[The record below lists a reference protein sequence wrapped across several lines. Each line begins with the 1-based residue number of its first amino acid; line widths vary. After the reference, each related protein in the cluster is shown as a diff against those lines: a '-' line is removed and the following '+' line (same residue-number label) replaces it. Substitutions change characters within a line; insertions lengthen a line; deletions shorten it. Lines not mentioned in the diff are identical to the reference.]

1 MLPRDGMIYPSPMA
15 PESFAS
21 LDPGMRAALE
31 QAWESTRA
39 GSLGI
44 GAAASLGDEVLASG
58 RNRIHETDPG
68 DDVLAGTSLA
78 HAELNVLAKLPYKAH
93 DDLRLHTTLQPCV
106 QCLGAIRLSSVEW
119 VQVLAPDPLFRGI
132 ERMRDLTP
140 FMGRRWPTIEQ
151 RPVDEWA
158 VLALLGPTRHTAPH
172 PTLGEAWVSVL
183 PGVAELVAEVDASRV
198 LDDAESIVEAADR
211 VWERLGQCVAEVAAL
226 ADDDD
231 ARDGAPSAK

>member
-1 MLPRDGMIYPSPMA
+1 MT

-44 GAAASLGDEVLASG
+44 GAAAGRDGELLAVG

-78 HAELNVLAKLPYKAH
+78 HAELNVLAKLPFRAH
-93 DDLRLHTTLQPCV
+93 DGLQLHTTLQPCV

-132 ERMRDLTP
+132 ERMRELTP
-140 FMGRRWPTIEQ
+140 YLARRWPTIEQ

-183 PGVAELVAEVDASRV
+183 PGIAELVAEVDASGV
-198 LDDAESIVEAADR
+198 LDDARTVVEAADR
-211 VWERLGQCVAEVAAL
+211 VWDRLGECVDEVAAL
-226 ADDDD
+226 AADDD
-231 ARDGAPSAK
+231 ARDGGRSAQ

>member
-1 MLPRDGMIYPSPMA
+1 MLPRDGTIYSSRMA
-15 PESFAS
+15 AGSFAE
-21 LDPGMRAALE
+21 LDQGMRAALE
-31 QAWESTRA
+31 QAWASTRA
-39 GSLGI
+39 GSFGI
-44 GAAASLGDEVLASG
+44 GAAASFDDEVLAVG
-58 RNRIHETDPG
+58 RNRILETEPG

-93 DDLRLHTTLQPCV
+93 DGLRLHTTLQPCV

-140 FMGRRWPTIEQ
+140 FMARRWPVIEQ

-158 VLALLGPTRHTAPH
+158 VLALLGPTRHTAAH

-183 PGVAELVAEVDASRV
+183 PGVVELVADVDASRL
-198 LDDAESIVEAADR
+198 LDGARTVVEAADR
-211 VWERLGQCVAEVAAL
+211 VWERLGECVAEVAAL
-226 ADDDD
+226 ADDL
-231 ARDGAPSAK
+231 GAPSPQ